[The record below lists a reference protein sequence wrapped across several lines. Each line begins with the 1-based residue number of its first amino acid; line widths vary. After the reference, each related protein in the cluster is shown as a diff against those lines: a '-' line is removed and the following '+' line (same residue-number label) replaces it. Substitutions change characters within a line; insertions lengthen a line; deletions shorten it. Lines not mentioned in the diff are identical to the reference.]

1 MASSNSE
8 NGQQGEPEQA
18 AVYTLMMRDM
28 AEHNRPRERLLQVGE
43 RAVSTAELLAIILRT
58 GAAGEN
64 VLRLSE
70 RLLSTFK
77 DLPGLA
83 RASIAELTEVKGVG
97 PAKAVEIKAALEIG
111 RRLLT
116 TAPEEKPRITSPA
129 DAANLLM
136 SEMSF
141 LDKEHLRLIL
151 LDTRNQV
158 LGTPTIYIG
167 SLNTSVIRIGELF
180 RAAIK
185 ENAAALIVAHNHPSG
200 DPSPSPEDVSVTRQ
214 IVQAGSL
221 LNIDVLDHI
230 VIGHN
235 RFASLKE
242 RGLGFS

>member
-1 MASSNSE
+1 MSSNVE
-8 NGQQGEPEQA
+8 NGQQRETEQT
-18 AVYTLMMRDM
+18 AVYTLMIRDM
-28 AEHNRPRERLLQVGE
+28 AEHDRPRERLLKVGE
-43 RAVSTAELLAIILRT
+43 RAVSTTELLAIILRT

-83 RASIAELTEVKGVG
+83 RASIAELTEVNGIG

-151 LDTRNQV
+151 MDTRNRV

-185 ENAAALIVAHNHPSG
+185 ENAAAFIVAHNHPSG

-235 RFASLKE
+235 RFVSLKE